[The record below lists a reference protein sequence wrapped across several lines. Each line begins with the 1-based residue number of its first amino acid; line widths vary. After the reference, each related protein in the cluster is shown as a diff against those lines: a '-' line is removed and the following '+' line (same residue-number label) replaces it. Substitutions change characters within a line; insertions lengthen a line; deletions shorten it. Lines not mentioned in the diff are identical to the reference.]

1 MATSNAEVHKK
12 TSNND
17 TEDLTAPYYEL
28 EAFNSIWQALKW
40 QEVRT
45 RVPICLK
52 KTIRSRYFYANL
64 VYLAYAIGILII
76 DFDPNLN
83 GSSNGNTTDMC
94 DDNTTTTSG
103 LDQPVDNVPLVI
115 HLYTGN

>member
-1 MATSNAEVHKK
+1 MKTLLKMATSNAEVHKK

-64 VYLAYAIGILII
+64 VYLAYHRMVTLLICATI
-76 DFDPNLN
+76 IQQQLQVLINR
-83 GSSNGNTTDMC
+83 
-94 DDNTTTTSG
+94 
-103 LDQPVDNVPLVI
+103 
-115 HLYTGN
+115 